1 MSSCPARLIQRAS
14 LIELALIGVAA
25 HCVADVRCR

>member
-1 MSSCPARLIQRAS
+1 MQHHHAHPYARAG
-14 LIELALIGVAA
+14 IELALIGVAA